1 MAIGHNTELR
11 GTVNTGMLF
20 ILMPFYT
27 LTELITRS
35 VENLNLILIIAIDF
49 ILPFSMWWSTQEMRS
64 WSHCIIKTWTKL
76 ETSWGLP
83 ERSYY
88 QSITPCHVGSFVT
101 REPIYFPSVDVE
113 LKRHKLSIV
122 CIKIALDKWKPVAF
136 AIQKAS
142 FIFDLV

>member
-49 ILPFSMWWSTQEMRS
+49 ILPFSM
-64 WSHCIIKTWTKL
+64 
-76 ETSWGLP
+76 
-83 ERSYY
+83 
-88 QSITPCHVGSFVT
+88 
-101 REPIYFPSVDVE
+101 
-113 LKRHKLSIV
+113 
-122 CIKIALDKWKPVAF
+122 
-136 AIQKAS
+136 
-142 FIFDLV
+142 